1 MLPTTNGQSALISEQ
16 REGGA
21 AMTTKFLFGVDDSQ
35 NTLQALE
42 NLGGL
47 FRDSDVRF
55 HLFHAAPES
64 SLLYPGELSTL
75 SGEVSEWEKVQKRQA
90 QQVLDQ
96 AVGLLVAMGY
106 KRSRLQAET
115 ILQSVDTAQNILD
128 ASETGEFAAIVLA
141 RKGRSAVKRFLL
153 GSTTLKVCQHSETH
167 PVWVIGN
174 PPLKPPNILA
184 ALDHSDHSDRMITH
198 LAEYFAPFPEARI
211 TLFHV
216 MPAKPPEFWDDGHI
230 LDEAERSD
238 RETSVAKWRSV
249 YEEKMEGIFGKAKK
263 AFSRAGMHQ
272 ESISTKV
279 QTRMRGIARDIIAE
293 AGRGGYNILAFGRR
307 GVSAISEFNLGS
319 RAAKVLQS
327 VRDCTL
333 IVVN

>member
-1 MLPTTNGQSALISEQ
+1 MREQ
-16 REGGA
+16 RQGGD
-21 AMTTKFLFGVDDSQ
+21 AMARRVLFGVDGSQ
-35 NTLQALE
+35 NSLQALE
-42 NLGGL
+42 NLGRL
-47 FRDSDVRF
+47 FRESDVQF
-55 HLFHAAPES
+55 HLFHAVPES

-96 AVGLLVAMGY
+96 TLGLLVEMGY
-106 KRSRLQAET
+106 RRSAVQAET

-128 ASETGEFAAIVLA
+128 ASESDEFAAIVLA

-167 PVWVIGN
+167 PVWVIGTVALR
-174 PPLKPPNILA
+174 PPHILA
-184 ALDHSDHSDRMITH
+184 ALDHSDQAERIITH
-198 LAEYFAPFPEARI
+198 LATFLAPLPEARV
-211 TLFHV
+211 TLFNV

-230 LDEAERSD
+230 LDEAERSE
-238 RETSVAKWRSV
+238 RETLVAKWASM
-249 YEEKMEGIFGKAKK
+249 YEERMEGVFAKAKQ
-263 AFSRAGMHQ
+263 AFTGAGMSQ
-272 ESISTKV
+272 GSITTKI

-293 AGRGGYNILAFGRR
+293 ASRGGYNILAFGRR
-307 GVSAISEFNLGS
+307 GASAISEFNLGS

-327 VRDCTL
+327 ARDCTL